1 MMRLVI
7 LLAVC
12 AGLCLAADVT
22 GTWSGTLAVHGNEMP
37 GYMVLTQKGA
47 SVTGTAGAD
56 AERQH
61 RIEKGT
67 AEADQVT
74 IEARPGPAL
83 LKFVMK
89 QRADK
94 LSGEVFE
101 DGQQIGSVSL
111 DRVKE

>member
-1 MMRLVI
+1 MMRLIIMLV
-7 LLAVC
+7 LS
-12 AGLCLAADVT
+12 AGICLAADVT
-22 GTWSGTLAVHGNEMP
+22 GTWSGTLSVHGDEMP

-56 AERQH
+56 ARRQH

-67 AEADQVT
+67 ANADQVT

-89 QRADK
+89 QRADR
-94 LSGEVFE
+94 LSGGVFE
-101 DGQQIGSVSL
+101 DGQRIGTVSL
-111 DRVKE
+111 DRLKE